1 MQVQLH
7 DSLSTQSSGRERFI
21 LDRLGERLDRYANRV
36 QRTTVSL
43 SETGKER
50 GHSETR
56 CRISASLGPLGTVV
70 VTSEDDGVHQAFSG
84 ALKQVTRGIQRRIER
99 RVQFQRPVEPR

>member
-21 LDRLGERLDRYANRV
+21 LDRLEERLDRYGNRV
-36 QRTTVSL
+36 QRTVVSL
-43 SETGKER
+43 SETGKEH
-50 GHSETR
+50 GHSKTR
-56 CRISASLGPLGTVV
+56 CRIAASLGPLGTVV
-70 VTSEDDGVHQAFSG
+70 GTSDDDGVHQALSG